1 MIKKRPE
8 ISSNEIIFARM
19 NPQEALEFTKGDPEK
34 IKFMREVKSKIK
46 MIDAFDNQ
54 EKPFYMQNPKT
65 NSIENVNAKPKTNV
79 LDYIDK
85 MQTMYGEGKKKGG
98 VIKDPTF
105 TTYSNGGL
113 AKNKKKFEKNIKV
126 AMSETPDEETEM
138 MLGSEALEF
147 LKWLKEHP
155 DSTYN
160 DWLKDTK
167 AELTEEQKKNPK
179 IIDLTP
185 FLPTFDEEIKKME
198 EEKKEETLNEFMK
211 KKEKEYQTAQTM
223 GGLRSILMV

>member
-65 NSIENVNAKPKTNV
+65 NSIENVNAKPK
-79 LDYIDK
+79 
-85 MQTMYGEGKKKGG
+85 
-98 VIKDPTF
+98 
-105 TTYSNGGL
+105 
-113 AKNKKKFEKNIKV
+113 KNFDKKFEKNIKV

-185 FLPTFDEEIKKME
+185 FLPTFEEEIKKME

>member
-65 NSIENVNAKPKTNV
+65 NSIENVNAKPK
-79 LDYIDK
+79 
-85 MQTMYGEGKKKGG
+85 
-98 VIKDPTF
+98 
-105 TTYSNGGL
+105 
-113 AKNKKKFEKNIKV
+113 KNFDKKFEKNIKV

>member
-8 ISSNEIIFARM
+8 ISSDEIIFAGM

-34 IKFMREVKSKIK
+34 IKFIREVKSKIK
-46 MIDAFDNQ
+46 MIDAFDRQ

-65 NSIENVNAKPKTNV
+65 NSIENVNAKPK
-79 LDYIDK
+79 
-85 MQTMYGEGKKKGG
+85 
-98 VIKDPTF
+98 
-105 TTYSNGGL
+105 
-113 AKNKKKFEKNIKV
+113 KNFDKKFEKNIKV

-185 FLPTFDEEIKKME
+185 FLPTFEEEIKKME